1 VRKSPPTPGQSLP
14 LGPGPEFD
22 RIRGIAQVLGK
33 QGVGIGDDCG
43 LVREGDEFFA
53 FSTDVSVE
61 QVHFRTD
68 WITLEEVGWRATA
81 AALSCRSKRS
91 AQ

>member
-1 VRKSPPTPGQSLP
+1 MKKAQPLPGQSLP

-33 QGVGIGDDCG
+33 QGSGIGDDCG

-61 QVHFRTD
+61 LPTRSGQVRPLT
-68 WITLEEVGWRATA
+68 
-81 AALSCRSKRS
+81 
-91 AQ
+91 